1 MKGVLLLSA
10 PRPKQSGA
18 VAEGRLELF
27 PEWPEPASG
36 HALASQIARV
46 CAQAGVSPTRF
57 GKQAIN
63 DPGLFGDLKRGRELR
78 QKTLARVHDAL
89 VASKAGIAE

>member
-1 MKGVLLLSA
+1 M
-10 PRPKQSGA
+10 PRS
-18 VAEGRLELF
+18 
-27 PEWPEPASG
+27 PEPASG

-63 DPGLFGDLKRGRELR
+63 DPGLFSDLKRGRELR
-78 QKTLARVHDAL
+78 QKTLVRVHEAL
-89 VASKAGIAE
+89 TMLESGLDTSFAAATERFR

>member
-1 MKGVLLLSA
+1 MAGA
-10 PRPKQSGA
+10 YRGCGRKQPSFEAQAINTGDSCMTTSG
-18 VAEGRLELF
+18 
-27 PEWPEPASG
+27 P
-36 HALASQIARV
+36 ALASQIARV
-46 CAQAGVSPTRF
+46 CAQAGVPPTMF

-89 VASKAGIAE
+89 AALKAGIAE